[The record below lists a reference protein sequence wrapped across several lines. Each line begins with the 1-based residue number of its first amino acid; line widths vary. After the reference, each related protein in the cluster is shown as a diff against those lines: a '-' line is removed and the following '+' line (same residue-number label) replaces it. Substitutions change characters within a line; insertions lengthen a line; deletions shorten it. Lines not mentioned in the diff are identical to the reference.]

1 MKIRERKSVLC
12 NFNSG
17 KYLAIYILADFNDG
31 ETRIRSNIKGD
42 LWWER
47 VLALNSIEVL

>member
-1 MKIRERKSVLC
+1 MQINVRKSGLH

-17 KYLAIYILADFNDG
+17 KYLAIYTLADFNDG
-31 ETRIRSNIKGD
+31 ETGLKKNIKKD

-47 VLALNSIEVL
+47 VLALNSTEVL